1 MPGVD
6 KFNKSEK
13 FVIHTNDMSQNDAED
28 IVIDGEDINSVETID
43 GIITNII
50 SEGSDSKKRRL
61 SIDSSNM
68 NKSKIMKQ
76 VTTNSNTI
84 TIASDVNANSH
95 SKIKIQPVIFFK
107 VDEQPNKM
115 QIEKYL
121 VKMVTDVKI
130 EDFKVTANNN
140 VLIYTNCNE
149 DNEKIVNN
157 INLFSG
163 KRRLNLNTID
173 RRPYLVINYIYI

>member
-43 GIITNII
+43 GIITDII
-50 SEGSDSKKRRL
+50 SEGSDSKKRCL
-61 SIDSSNM
+61 SIYSSNM
-68 NKSKIMKQ
+68 NKLKIMMQ
-76 VTTNSNTI
+76 VTTNSN

-107 VDEQPNKM
+107 VDEQPDKM

-121 VKMVTDVKI
+121 MQMVTVKI
-130 EDFKVTANNN
+130 EDFKVTANN
-140 VLIYTNCNE
+140 IC
-149 DNEKIVNN
+149 
-157 INLFSG
+157 
-163 KRRLNLNTID
+163 
-173 RRPYLVINYIYI
+173 